1 MHNSGGLRMIHVP
14 AIRRSGAFVGAAC
27 VLSLCILPVAR
38 AQHAPDTEVR
48 EEIGVSQAD
57 IAAAA
62 NAGPGLFRALPA
74 RIPGAKEA
82 VARIHRESEARA
94 AEKGLTTK
102 PAPAAVSNALTGPYF
117 YPADV
122 ASGGGPTLATA
133 RQHALYVNYTGSV
146 ASNWGNPERF
156 LSDLNESTFIHLV
169 DQYAGSTADDRYPVG
184 SHAKVHYSFSGNILY
199 ESDLAAIAHAAAL
212 KHGAGL
218 GSIYHVFLPAG
229 QDTCFDLTPG
239 SSPVCYSPDNFS
251 TFYFCA
257 YHDAVL
263 FSDIG
268 WVLFTVEPFQDTPG
282 CAEAVPSANGQLADS
297 TYTTLNHETFETISD
312 PLPPTGYTTQVDFI
326 GNEIGDEC
334 ISPYNSSADEM
345 DPTLTLNGRHYNV
358 QLIYSNTYHA
368 CASVP

>member
-1 MHNSGGLRMIHVP
+1 MIHVR
-14 AIRRSGAFVGAAC
+14 AIRRSGAFIGAAC
-27 VLSLCILPVAR
+27 VFSLSVLTVAR
-38 AQHAPDTEVR
+38 AQHVTDTEVR

-82 VARIHRESEARA
+82 VAAKHRESAARA
-94 AEKGLTTK
+94 AEKGLTQK
-102 PAPAAVSNALTGPYF
+102 PASAAVSNALTGPYF

-122 ASGGGPTLATA
+122 ASGGGPTMVTA

-156 LSDLNESTFIHLV
+156 LSDLNESRFIHLA
-169 DQYAGSTADDRYPVG
+169 DQYAGSTANDRYPVG
-184 SHAKVHYSFSGNILY
+184 EHAKVRYPASNNILY
-199 ESDLAAIAHAAAL
+199 ESDIAAIAHAAAL

-218 GSIYHVFLPAG
+218 GSLYHVFLPAG
-229 QDTCFDLTPG
+229 LDTCFDPTPG
-239 SSPVCYSPDNFS
+239 SSLVCYSPDNDA
-251 TFYFCA
+251 TFGFCA
-257 YHDAVL
+257 YHDAVQ

-268 WVLFTVEPFQDTPG
+268 WVLLTVEPFQDIPG

-297 TYTTLNHETFETISD
+297 TYTTLNHETFEAISD
-312 PLPPTGYTTQVDFI
+312 PIPGLGFYNQTFDFG
-326 GNEIGDEC
+326 GNEVADEC
-334 ISPYNSSADEM
+334 ISTINSQGDEM
-345 DPTLTLNGRHYNV
+345 DPTLILNGRPYSV

>member
-1 MHNSGGLRMIHVP
+1 MIYAPKLRLCGVL
-14 AIRRSGAFVGAAC
+14 AGAAC
-27 VLSLCILPVAR
+27 AFSICMSPVAQ
-38 AQHAPDTEVR
+38 AQKAADSEVR
-48 EEIGVSQAD
+48 DEIKVSQAD

-74 RIPGAKEA
+74 RTPGAKEA
-82 VARIHRESEARA
+82 LARMHRESAGRA
-94 AEKGLTTK
+94 AEKGLTQK
-102 PAPAAVSNALTGPYF
+102 AAPAAMSNALTGPYF

-156 LSDLNESTFIHLV
+156 LKDLNESTFIHLA
-169 DQYAGSTADDRYPVG
+169 DQYAGSTANDRYPVG
-184 SHAKVHYSFSGNILY
+184 EHARVRYPASSNILY

-212 KHGAGL
+212 EHGAGL
-218 GSIYHVFLPAG
+218 GSIYHIFLPAG
-229 QDTCFDLTPG
+229 QDTCFDPTPG
-239 SSPVCYSPDNFS
+239 STPVCYSPDNYS

-257 YHDAVL
+257 YHDAVQ

-268 WVLFTVEPFQDTPG
+268 WVLFTVEPFQDITY

-312 PLPPTGYTTQVDFI
+312 PIPGGGYTTQIDFI

-334 ISPYNSSADEM
+334 ISPYNSQGDEM
-345 DPTLTLNGRHYNV
+345 DPTLILNGRPYNV